1 MRAKDGRG
9 KYGESVAAQHLE
21 AQGFEVL
28 DRNWR
33 CPQGE
38 LDIVARDGAALVFVE
53 VKTRSS
59 TRFGEPAEAV
69 DYKKA
74 RRLRGLAAAWL
85 VAKRPP
91 YYTDMRFDVL
101 SVLTPRSGPAQVT
114 HLRDAI

>member
-9 KYGESVAAQHLE
+9 KYGERVAAQHLE
-21 AQGFEVL
+21 AAGFEVL

-59 TRFGEPAEAV
+59 TKFGEPAEAV
-69 DYKKA
+69 DRNKCA
-74 RRLRGLAAAWL
+74 ACMCWPRRGS
-85 VAKRPP
+85 PP
-91 YYTDMRFDVL
+91 SDRRT
-101 SVLTPRSGPAQVT
+101 TPTCGST
-114 HLRDAI
+114 C

>member
-9 KYGESVAAQHLE
+9 KYGERVAAQHLE
-21 AQGFEVL
+21 AAGFEVL

-59 TRFGEPAEAV
+59 TKFGEPAEAV
-69 DYKKA
+69 DRNKV
-74 RRLRGLAAAWL
+74 RRLHVLAAAWL
-85 VAKRPP
+85 AANRPP
-91 YYTDMRFDVL
+91 YYADMRFDVL

-114 HLRDAI
+114 HLRGAL

>member
-9 KYGESVAAQHLE
+9 RYGESVAAQHLE
-21 AQGFEVL
+21 ANGFEVL

-33 CPQGE
+33 CSQGE

-59 TRFGEPAEAV
+59 TKYGEPAEAV
-69 DYKKA
+69 DHRKA
-74 RRLRGLAAAWL
+74 RRLRRVAAAWL
-85 VAKRPP
+85 AAKRPP
-91 YYTDMRFDVL
+91 YYADMRFDVL

-114 HLRDAI
+114 HLRGAI